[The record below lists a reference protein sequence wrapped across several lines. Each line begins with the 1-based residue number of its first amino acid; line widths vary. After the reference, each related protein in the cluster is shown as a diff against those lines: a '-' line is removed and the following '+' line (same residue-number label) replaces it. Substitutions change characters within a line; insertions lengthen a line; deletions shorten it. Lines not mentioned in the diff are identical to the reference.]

1 MYGDTSPY
9 AKDNNEHCF
18 IMATDP
24 RYMSFDHKYVET
36 VTVTD
41 ATALANGIERC
52 RFVKRSGAYPA
63 AGGYAAGVN
72 VYKLYGQGELTD
84 KGYSVEDDALT
95 ALTGTLA
102 IATTGVVTGTG
113 TNFDPQLKVGDTIK
127 IGAQLFRVMTRTS
140 DTAATVLPAPTTAIS
155 GATAYIWPGTYEGE
169 SNPST
174 TPRKPGVFP
183 YQGLMSVVTTGIVI
197 VQVDSGSTF
206 AVDDAVYSTTS
217 GTASSTAGAG
227 VILGRALDAIG
238 TAGAGQY
245 IRVKLGNE
253 AGA

>member
-1 MYGDTSPY
+1 
-9 AKDNNEHCF
+9 
-18 IMATDP
+18 MATDP

-41 ATALANGIERC
+41 ATALTNGVGRC
-52 RFVKRSGAYPA
+52 RFVKRDGSYPV
-63 AGGYAAGVN
+63 AGGYAAGLN

-84 KGYSVEDDALT
+84 KGYQVEDNALT
-95 ALTGTLA
+95 ALTGTLS
-102 IATTGVVTGTG
+102 IATTGVVTGSG
-113 TNFDPQLKVGDTIK
+113 TNFDPELNVGDTIK
-127 IGAQLFRVMTRTS
+127 IGAQLFRVMARTS
-140 DTAATVLPAPTTAIS
+140 DTAATVLPAPATAIS

-183 YQGLMSVVTTGIVI
+183 YQSLLSIVTTGIAI
-197 VQVDSGSTF
+197 AEVDATSTF
-206 AVDDAVYSTTS
+206 AVDAAVYADAT
-217 GTASSTAGAG
+217 GKASSTAGAG
-227 VILGRALDAIG
+227 VILGRALDVIG

-253 AGA
+253 AGS

>member
-1 MYGDTSPY
+1 
-9 AKDNNEHCF
+9 
-18 IMATDP
+18 MATDP

-41 ATALANGIERC
+41 ATALTNGIERC
-52 RFVKRSGAYPA
+52 RFVKRSGAYPG
-63 AGGYAAGVN
+63 AGEYAAGIN

-84 KGYSVEDDALT
+84 KGYQVEDASMT

-102 IATTGVVTGTG
+102 IDTAGVVTGTT
-113 TNFDPQLKVGDTIK
+113 TNFDPELSVGDTIK

-140 DTAATVLPAPTTAIS
+140 DTAATVLPAPTSAIS

-183 YQGLMSVVTTGIVI
+183 YQSLMSVVTTGIAI
-197 VQVDSGSTF
+197 AEVDSGSTF
-206 AVDDAVYSTTS
+206 AVDDAVYSDAT
-217 GTASSTAGAG
+217 GKASSTAGSG
-227 VILGRALDAIG
+227 LILGRALDVIG

-253 AGA
+253 AGS

>member
-1 MYGDTSPY
+1 M
-9 AKDNNEHCF
+9 AK
-18 IMATDP
+18 DP
-24 RYMSFDHKYVET
+24 RYMSFDHQYVET

-41 ATALANGIERC
+41 ATALTNGIERC

-72 VYKLYGQGELTD
+72 IYKLYGQGELTD
-84 KGYSVEDDALT
+84 KGYQVEDADMT

-102 IATTGVVTGTG
+102 INTSGVVTGSG
-113 TNFDPQLKVGDTIK
+113 TNFDPQLNVGDTIK

-140 DTAATVLPAPTTAIS
+140 DTAATVLPAPATSIS

-183 YQGLMSVVTTGIVI
+183 YQSLMSVVTTGIAI
-197 VQVDSGSTF
+197 VEVDSASTF
-206 AVDDAVYSTTS
+206 AVDDAVYSDTS
-217 GTASSTAGAG
+217 GKGTSTAGGKVA
-227 VILGRALDAIG
+227 LGRALDVIS

-253 AGA
+253 AGAQTN

>member
-1 MYGDTSPY
+1 
-9 AKDNNEHCF
+9 
-18 IMATDP
+18 MATDP

-41 ATALANGIERC
+41 ATALTNGIERC
-52 RFVKRSGAYPA
+52 RFVKRSGAYPG
-63 AGGYAAGVN
+63 AGEYAAGIN

-84 KGYSVEDDALT
+84 KGYQVEDASMT

-102 IATTGVVTGTG
+102 INTSGVVTGTT
-113 TNFDPQLKVGDTIK
+113 TNFDPELNVGDTIK

-140 DTAATVLPAPTTAIS
+140 DTAATVLPAPANAIS

-174 TPRKPGVFP
+174 TPRKGEVFA
-183 YQGLMSVVTTGIVI
+183 YQNLLSIVTTGIAI
-197 VQVDSGSTF
+197 AEVDSGSTF
-206 AVDDAVYSTTS
+206 AVDDAVYADAT
-217 GTASSTAGAG
+217 GKASSTSGAE
-227 VILGRALDAIG
+227 VVLGRAMDVIG
-238 TAGAGQY
+238 TAGAGQF

>member
-1 MYGDTSPY
+1 
-9 AKDNNEHCF
+9 
-18 IMATDP
+18 MATDP

-41 ATALANGIERC
+41 ATALSNGIERC
-52 RFVKRSGAYPA
+52 RFVKRSGAYPG
-63 AGGYAAGVN
+63 AGEYAAGIN

-84 KGYSVEDDALT
+84 KGYQVEDASMT
-95 ALTGTLA
+95 ALTGTLS
-102 IATTGVVTGTG
+102 INTSGVVTGSG
-113 TNFDPQLKVGDTIK
+113 TNFDPELSVGDTIK
-127 IGAQLFRVMTRTS
+127 IGAQLFRVMSRTS

-155 GATAYIWPGTYEGE
+155 GGTAYIWPGTYEGE

-183 YQGLMSVVTTGIVI
+183 YQSLMSVVTTGIAI
-197 VQVDSGSTF
+197 AEVDSGSTF
-206 AVDDAVYSTTS
+206 AVDDAVYSDAT
-217 GTASSTAGAG
+217 GKASSTAGSG
-227 VILGRALDAIG
+227 LILGRALDVIG

-253 AGA
+253 AGS

>member
-1 MYGDTSPY
+1 
-9 AKDNNEHCF
+9 
-18 IMATDP
+18 MATDP

-52 RFVKRSGAYPA
+52 RFVKRDGSYPV
-63 AGGYAAGVN
+63 AGGYAAGLN

-84 KGYSVEDDALT
+84 KGYQVEDAAMT
-95 ALTGTLA
+95 ALSGTLA
-102 IATTGVVTGTG
+102 IDTAGVVTGTT
-113 TNFDPQLKVGDTIK
+113 TNFDPELNVGDTIK

-140 DTAATVLPAPTTAIS
+140 DTAATVLPAPETAIS
-155 GATAYIWPGTYEGE
+155 GATAYIWPGTYEGQ

-183 YQGLMSVVTTGIVI
+183 YQSLLSIVTTGIAI
-197 VQVDSGSTF
+197 AEVDATSTF
-206 AVDDAVYSTTS
+206 AVDDAVYSDAT
-217 GTASSTAGAG
+217 GKASSTAGAG
-227 VILGRALDAIG
+227 LILGRALDSIG

-245 IRVKLGNE
+245 VRVKLGNE
-253 AGA
+253 AGS

>member
-1 MYGDTSPY
+1 
-9 AKDNNEHCF
+9 
-18 IMATDP
+18 MATDP

-41 ATALANGIERC
+41 ATALTNGIERC
-52 RFVKRSGAYPA
+52 RFVKRDGSYPV
-63 AGGYAAGVN
+63 AGGYAAGLN
-72 VYKLYGQGELTD
+72 IYKLYGQGELTD
-84 KGYSVEDDALT
+84 KGYQVEDAAMT
-95 ALTGTLA
+95 ALSGTLA
-102 IATTGVVTGTG
+102 IDTAGVVTGTT
-113 TNFDPQLKVGDTIK
+113 TNFDPELNVGDTIK

-140 DTAATVLPAPTTAIS
+140 DTAATVLPAPATAIS

-183 YQGLMSVVTTGIVI
+183 YQSLMSVVTTGIAI
-197 VQVDSGSTF
+197 AEVDATSTF
-206 AVDDAVYSTTS
+206 AVDDAVYSDAT
-217 GTASSTAGAG
+217 GKASSTAGSG
-227 VILGRALDAIG
+227 LILGRALDIIG

-253 AGA
+253 AGS

>member
-1 MYGDTSPY
+1 
-9 AKDNNEHCF
+9 
-18 IMATDP
+18 
-24 RYMSFDHKYVET
+24 MSFDHKYVET
-36 VTVTD
+36 VTVTN

-52 RFVKRSGAYPA
+52 RFVKRDGAYPA
-63 AGGYAAGVN
+63 AGAYAAGVN

-95 ALTGTLA
+95 ALTGTLS
-102 IATTGVVTGTG
+102 IATTGVVTGSS
-113 TNFDPQLKVGDTIK
+113 TNFDPQLNVGDTIK

-140 DTAATVLPAPTTAIS
+140 DTAATVLPAPATAIS

-183 YQGLMSVVTTGIVI
+183 YQSLLSIVTSGIAI
-197 VQVDSGSTF
+197 VEADSGSTF
-206 AVDDAVYSTTS
+206 AVDAAVYSDAT
-217 GTASSTAGAG
+217 GKGSSTAGAG
-227 VILGRALDAIG
+227 VILGRAMDVIG